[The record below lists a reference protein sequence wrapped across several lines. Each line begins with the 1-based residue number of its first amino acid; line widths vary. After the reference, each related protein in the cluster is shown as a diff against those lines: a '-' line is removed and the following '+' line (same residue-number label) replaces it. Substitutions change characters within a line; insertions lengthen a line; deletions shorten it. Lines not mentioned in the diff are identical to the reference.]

1 MYKQGLLIA
10 ALIFCSS
17 FASSDEIENKVIKAA
32 QDNLASALSKIPG
45 GKENLYGFSSRD
57 EFKSC
62 SIGKPY
68 RVITLNNTFYNDDA
82 VLVAEKNYIIEQN
95 EWRVPVI
102 VNGENR
108 LLLTVTGESET
119 FHVVDL
125 GGVQLAKEL
134 RQKSEK
140 FNLSESRYIL
150 RIYPL
155 ASDFLVKSTLGL
167 LTNARYI
174 PLTSASMGIET
185 IKEDSRYEYSLS
197 EVLQLVKQELKNQ
210 SKN

>member
-10 ALIFCSS
+10 ALVFCSS
-17 FASSDEIENKVIKAA
+17 FTSSSEIENKVIKAA
-32 QDNLASALSKIPG
+32 QDNLAASLSKIPG
-45 GKENLYGFSSRD
+45 GKETLYGFSSRD

-68 RVITLNNTFYNDDA
+68 RVITLNNTFYNDEA
-82 VLVAEKNYIIEQN
+82 VLAEKNYIIEQD
-95 EWRVPVI
+95 EWRVPVV
-102 VNGENR
+102 VNGEDR

-119 FHVVDL
+119 FNVVDL
-125 GGVQLAKEL
+125 GGMQLAKEL
-134 RQKSEK
+134 QQKSEK

-155 ASDFLVKSTLGL
+155 ASDFLVKSTPGL

-185 IKEDSRYEYSLS
+185 IKEDSRNEYSLS
-197 EVLQLVKQELKNQ
+197 EVLQLIKQELKNQ

>member
-17 FASSDEIENKVIKAA
+17 FTSSDEIESKVLKAA
-32 QDNLASALSKIPG
+32 QDNLASSLSKIPE
-45 GKENLYGFSSRD
+45 GKENLYGFGSRD

-62 SIGKPY
+62 TVGKPY
-68 RVITLNNTFYNDDA
+68 RVIALNNAFYNDET
-82 VLVAEKNYIIEQN
+82 VLAEKNYIIEQN
-95 EWRVPVI
+95 EWRVPVM

-108 LLLTVTGESET
+108 LLLTVARESET
-119 FHVVDL
+119 FNVVDL
-125 GGVQLAKEL
+125 GGMQLAKEL
-134 RQKSEK
+134 QQKSEK
-140 FNLSESRYIL
+140 FSLSESRYIL

-155 ASDFLVKSTLGL
+155 VSDFLVKTTSGS

-174 PLTSASMGIET
+174 PLTSASIGIET
-185 IKEDSRYEYSLS
+185 LKEDSKYEYSLN

>member
-1 MYKQGLLIA
+1 MHKQGLLIA

-32 QDNLASALSKIPG
+32 QDNLASALSKIPV

-62 SIGKPY
+62 SVGKPY
-68 RVITLNNTFYNDDA
+68 RVITLNNAFYNDAA
-82 VLVAEKNYIIEQN
+82 VMAQKNYIIEQN

-119 FHVVDL
+119 FNVVDL
-125 GGVQLAKEL
+125 GGMQLAKEL
-134 RQKSEK
+134 QQKSEK

-155 ASDFLVKSTLGL
+155 ASDFLVKLTPGL
-167 LTNARYI
+167 LTNARYL